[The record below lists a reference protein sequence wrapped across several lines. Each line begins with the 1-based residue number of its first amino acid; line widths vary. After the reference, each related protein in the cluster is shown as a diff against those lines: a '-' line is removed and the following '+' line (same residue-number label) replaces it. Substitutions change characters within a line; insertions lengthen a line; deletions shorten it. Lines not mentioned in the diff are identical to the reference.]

1 MAVLRFGVLNP
12 PKNGPKNDRTL
23 EFGDILRHPFFS
35 ESAMSFSP
43 PTRIPPRLMRGNK
56 TTSTPLDPRNP
67 ALPGVL
73 LDFCEL
79 QLGVGQESRW
89 SRSTFD
95 ATPWGCQGVGE
106 SWKTLDV
113 LPFFNSHLILASWKK
128 INPTVT
134 RHCHLNKKTPANK
147 LPLFLCVW
155 KFHPKDAKMPTD
167 QKVFILDQESLTPMP
182 DANQEVTGMLGVAG
196 PQVLDEGMVDEGT
209 MDGWMSV
216 FPGIFWVVSLMCL
229 FLLVEGRGE
238 RNFSSKG

>member
-1 MAVLRFGVLNP
+1 
-12 PKNGPKNDRTL
+12 
-23 EFGDILRHPFFS
+23 
-35 ESAMSFSP
+35 
-43 PTRIPPRLMRGNK
+43 MRGNT
-56 TTSTPLDPRNP
+56 TTSAPPDPRNL

-134 RHCHLNKKTPANK
+134 RHCHLNKKTPACTPTVSFC
-147 LPLFLCVW
+147 LEIPPQRCQ
-155 KFHPKDAKMPTD
+155 DAKMPTD

-216 FPGIFWVVSLMCL
+216 FPGIFWVVFRMCL
-229 FLLVEGRGE
+229 PKASPLP
-238 RNFSSKG
+238 